1 MSTAPRTAPTVVL
14 THGAFTDG
22 ASWSPVA
29 LRLQGAGVDVR
40 VAAISNRGLAAD
52 AAYVRS
58 FVERI
63 DGPVVLVGHSYGATV
78 VGVAGDAENV
88 VALVFVSGYVLEE
101 GESAR
106 DLHARFPDAEAVP
119 FFEYFPYPAPDGTAH
134 EEVFVAAEEF
144 PLLAALG
151 VPIDEAAVLAV
162 TQRPLDAGVLAE
174 PAPAAAWRGVPSWG
188 IVAAQ
193 DRLINPDAVR
203 YAYQRAGIRELVTV
217 DGPHLLMHTHPAE
230 VAAAILRVR
239 DDFS

>member
-1 MSTAPRTAPTVVL
+1 M
-14 THGAFTDG
+14 
-22 ASWSPVA
+22 
-29 LRLQGAGVDVR
+29 
-40 VAAISNRGLAAD
+40 
-52 AAYVRS
+52 
-58 FVERI
+58 
-63 DGPVVLVGHSYGATV
+63 

-162 TQRPLDAGVLAE
+162 TQRPLDAGVLTE